1 MSAASRLLAEFRDQ
15 VRLPQKDAGPSDIIE
30 RVGRVLRTYPDN
42 PERDGASVESPEGL
56 GATEQEIE
64 GAIDTQVAFFRGV
77 DSPSSG
83 RHTPMILPPIWSIGC
98 GAAVSTSVRSRW

>member
-15 VRLPQKDAGPSDIIE
+15 VRLPQRDAGPSDIIE

-64 GAIDTQVAFFRGV
+64 GAIDTQVAFFRGRGQSFEWKTYA
-77 DSPSSG
+77 DD
-83 RHTPMILPPIWSIGC
+83 PPADLSIGC